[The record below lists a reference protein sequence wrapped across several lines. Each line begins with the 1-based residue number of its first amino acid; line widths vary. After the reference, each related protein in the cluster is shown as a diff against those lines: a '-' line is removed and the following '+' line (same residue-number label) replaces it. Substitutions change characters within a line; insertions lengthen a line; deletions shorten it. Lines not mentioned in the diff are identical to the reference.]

1 MKFSSCRTQLVDMR
15 IRSIAKQLSLSLS
28 ILVFGYS
35 MAAEQSREPVDYVAQ
50 GGVTMSMEGDIRI
63 VEMAGPV
70 QVTQGSIL
78 IEGDHAVFEYMAN
91 TGRLIR
97 ATVDGSPVNYNQE
110 LDNDQGV
117 VTGTSEQLVLF
128 EDEITLETMIEMIG
142 NAIIN
147 TPDSNMNCAA
157 LLYNSTQ
164 NLIPSSTGPCG
175 GSLSNSPN

>member
-1 MKFSSCRTQLVDMR
+1 MAT
-15 IRSIAKQLSLSLS
+15 LSL
-28 ILVFGYS
+28 FTGFAN
-35 MAAEQSREPVDYVAQ
+35 AAEQSAEPIDYDAQ
-50 GGVTMSMEGDIRI
+50 GGVTMSTDGDIRI

-78 IEGDHAVFEYMAN
+78 IEGDNAVFEYAAD

-97 ATVDGSPVNYNQE
+97 ATVYGNPVSYTQD
-110 LDNDQGV
+110 LDNEGGR
-117 VTGTSEQLVLF
+117 VTGTSERLILF
-128 EDEITLETMIEMIG
+128 ENEITLETMIEMIG

-157 LLYNSTQ
+157 LLYNSSQ

-175 GSLSNSPN
+175 GSLNNASN